1 MRTQKLQKNTV
12 PEGTGSSL
20 IVALTLRAPPAD
32 LDIKKSPNC
41 KLRISNQRTG
51 WLPSLKSRVSS
62 FFHNFSDLFRQ
73 APFSLLF
80 CSFTGLLA
88 GIGLSLMTD
97 MLQLLPGLMILIPPA
112 IDMRGNVYSALVSRL
127 GTSMHLGLF
136 SHTFKKG
143 GVLYQNAY
151 ASLSL
156 TLILSVILGFLA
168 KLVAD
173 AFGMPWCISLS
184 GFILISV
191 IGGLI
196 SGIILLGIAIL
207 VSIIGYRRS
216 WDLDN
221 MSSPIIT
228 SAGDMIT
235 IPSLF
240 LAAILLLN
248 LSNTRWIFRDW
259 LSLATLLSA
268 LFIFVA
274 FFCLVRGLKSNDATV
289 RRILIESIPMLF
301 ICAILGTLAGITLD
315 IRLEGLIAIPAILV
329 IIPPFLGESNALGGI
344 LSARLSSMLHI
355 GTVNPKPFP
364 DKLVSANFAVIYL
377 FSIAAFSFVGILSY
391 VASYVASNLIGI
403 STSGVNVFEMLSI
416 SLLGGILCTT
426 FLNLASYYIAIIS
439 FRFGMDPDNDTIP
452 LITSLTDVVGVLCI
466 LFAMYIIL

>member
-1 MRTQKLQKNTV
+1 MRMRKRIKELQK
-12 PEGTGSSL
+12 
-20 IVALTLRAPPAD
+20 
-32 LDIKKSPNC
+32 SPIF
-41 KLRISNQRTG
+41 L
-51 WLPSLKSRVSS
+51 
-62 FFHNFSDLFRQ
+62 HNFSDLFRQ
-73 APFSLLF
+73 APLSLLF
-80 CSFTGLLA
+80 CAFTGLLA

-112 IDMRGNVYSALVSRL
+112 IAMRGNIYSALVSRL

-136 SHTFKKG
+136 SPTLKKG
-143 GVLYQNAY
+143 SVLHQNAY
-151 ASLSL
+151 ASLLL

-173 AFGMPWCISLS
+173 AFATPNIEYISLS

-207 VSIIGYRRS
+207 VSITGYHRN

-235 IPSLF
+235 IPALF
-240 LAAILLLN
+240 LAAIILLKSPMELVTI
-248 LSNTRWIFRDW
+248 LSI
-259 LSLATLLSA
+259 
-268 LFIFVA
+268 LFILVA
-274 FFCLVRGLKSNDATV
+274 VFCAVKGLKSNDAAV
-289 RRILIESIPMLF
+289 RRILMESIPMLF
-301 ICAILGTLAGITLD
+301 ICGLLCTLAGIALD
-315 IRLEGLIAIPAILV
+315 FARITSDGVSLPLITIPALLI

-364 DKLVSANFAVIYL
+364 DKLVSANFVVIYL
-377 FSIAAFSFVGILSY
+377 FSVVVFSFVGVLAY
-391 VASYVASNLIGI
+391 VASILLGI
-403 STSGVNVFEMLSI
+403 STPSIFEMLSI

-426 FLNLASYYIAIIS
+426 FLNLASYYIAILS
-439 FRFGMDPDNDTIP
+439 FKFGMDPDNDTIP
-452 LITSLTDVVGVLCI
+452 LITSLTDVVGVLCL
-466 LFAMYIIL
+466 LFAMSVIL

>member
-1 MRTQKLQKNTV
+1 MNMRIKEMQKIPIFL
-12 PEGTGSSL
+12 
-20 IVALTLRAPPAD
+20 
-32 LDIKKSPNC
+32 
-41 KLRISNQRTG
+41 
-51 WLPSLKSRVSS
+51 
-62 FFHNFSDLFRQ
+62 HNFSDLFRQ

-112 IDMRGNVYSALVSRL
+112 IAMRGNIYSALVSRL

-136 SHTFKKG
+136 SPTLKKG
-143 GVLYQNAY
+143 SVLHQNAY
-151 ASLSL
+151 ASLLL

-173 AFGMPWCISLS
+173 AFGMANIEYISLP

-196 SGIILLGIAIL
+196 SGIILLCIAIL
-207 VSIIGYRRS
+207 VSIIGYRRN

-235 IPSLF
+235 MPALF
-240 LAAILLLN
+240 LAAILLLRIDE
-248 LSNTRWIFRDW
+248 SSPDGWF
-259 LSLATLLSA
+259 TLLFSILVILA
-268 LFIFVA
+268 AV
-274 FFCLVRGLKSNDATV
+274 FCAIKGLKSNDAAV
-289 RRILIESIPMLF
+289 RRILMESIPMLF
-301 ICAILGTLAGITLD
+301 ICGLLCTLAGITLD
-315 IRLEGLIAIPAILV
+315 FARITSDGVPRPLITIPALLI

-355 GTVNPKPFP
+355 GTVNPNPFP
-364 DKLVSANFAVIYL
+364 DKLVSANFTVIYL
-377 FSIAAFSFVGILSY
+377 LSVFVFSFVGVLSY
-391 VASYVASNLIGI
+391 VASIPLGI
-403 STSGVNVFEMLSI
+403 FTPSIFEMLSI

-426 FLNLASYYIAIIS
+426 FLNLASYYIAILS

-452 LITSLTDVVGVLCI
+452 LITSLTDVVGVLCL
-466 LFAMYIIL
+466 LFAISIIL